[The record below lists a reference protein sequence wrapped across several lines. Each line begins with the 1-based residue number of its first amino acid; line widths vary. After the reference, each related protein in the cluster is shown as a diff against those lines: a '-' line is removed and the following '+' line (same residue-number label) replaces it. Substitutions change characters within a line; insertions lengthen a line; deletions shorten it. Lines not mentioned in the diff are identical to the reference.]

1 MVVNH
6 ISFSLNLRAC
16 NLVSYTLYHWIRNF
30 LLGNQ
35 VFPLFIFHPSSSFL
49 SLKQIFIRKDCALES
64 YKVVRDEPR
73 YIRSFFFSK
82 VWNYEDYYFFFKVQL
97 VCLFFC
103 PTDKNFSM
111 QYIYIHMKI
120 SFSICIYLGPVS
132 FFFFLALIFLRYTF
146 RHGCSGWWLDVYNI
160 SYLLIW

>member
-1 MVVNH
+1 MKSSLTNYGSKSHFIFFELESLQFGFIH
-6 ISFSLNLRAC
+6 IISLDKKFSFRKPSFS
-16 NLVSYTLYHWIRNF
+16 SLYLSPILF
-30 LLGNQ
+30 
-35 VFPLFIFHPSSSFL
+35 FPLPETNFYTQRLCLRILQSGKGRTKIH
-49 SLKQIFIRKDCALES
+49 KE
-64 YKVVRDEPR
+64 
-73 YIRSFFFSK
+73 FFFLK

-120 SFSICIYLGPVS
+120 IFSICIYLGPVS

-146 RHGCSGWWLDVYNI
+146 RHGCSG
-160 SYLLIW
+160 